1 MKKIFSLLLALL
13 LVAGMAVPAYADVNQ
28 SRAVIGADLSDEQVE
43 AVYGMFGI
51 RRGDAIELKMTNA
64 EERTYLEGY
73 VDNSLIGT
81 RSISCV
87 YVELLPEGSGMS
99 VTTSNINW
107 CTGEM
112 YISALATAGITDAN
126 IVVAAPFEVSGT
138 AALSGVYKAYEDM
151 TGKKLDD
158 LAKLVST
165 QELTVTGELAAQI
178 GAMDSTAIV
187 NELKLMLDVTQTM
200 SDDEIRAEIREIAS
214 RYNVNLTNTQVEQLL
229 SLCRSLEG
237 LDADSLKAR
246 VQEVQ
251 NTLQKVSDAKTK
263 VVGFVQGVKKVVDSI
278 SGFFDKIKDAAKQ
291 MKEENKHMGTTM
303 RRINDRISLY
313 GNVNRGIKDGDF
325 WQGSYVSIEGSNAV
339 IYGSA
344 QDDYIITRGRV
355 TGFTLLGNGTNVTV
369 GNDSMPSLRF
379 LMKLADGKEAQVD
392 IIYNKVD
399 AFKNAIGVL

>member
-1 MKKIFSLLLALL
+1 MKTMKRLLCIILAVLMFASLGA
-13 LVAGMAVPAYADVNQ
+13 AAYADGDAQ
-28 SRAVIGADLSDEQVE
+28 ARAVIGANLDENQI
-43 AVYGMFGI
+43 ASVYQLFNVK
-51 RRGDAIELKMTNA
+51 RGDVKEMTVTNA
-64 EERTYLEGY
+64 EEREYLEGY
-73 VDNSLIGT
+73 VDESLIGT

-87 YVELLPEGSGMS
+87 YVELLAEGAGMD
-99 VTTSNINW
+99 VTTSNITW
-107 CTGEM
+107 CTPEM
-112 YISALATAGITDAN
+112 YISALATAGITDAS

-237 LDADSLKAR
+237 LDAESLKAR
-246 VQEVQ
+246 VQDVQ

-278 SGFFDKIKDAAKQ
+278 AGFFDKIKDIMA
-291 MKEENKHMGTTM
+291 
-303 RRINDRISLY
+303 
-313 GNVNRGIKDGDF
+313 
-325 WQGSYVSIEGSNAV
+325 
-339 IYGSA
+339 
-344 QDDYIITRGRV
+344 
-355 TGFTLLGNGTNVTV
+355 
-369 GNDSMPSLRF
+369 RF
-379 LMKLADGKEAQVD
+379 
-392 IIYNKVD
+392 
-399 AFKNAIGVL
+399 

>member
-1 MKKIFSLLLALL
+1 MKKIFSLMLVLL
-13 LVAGMAVPAYADVNQ
+13 LVAGMAVPAYADGNQ
-28 SRAVIGADLSDEQVE
+28 SRTVIGADLSQEQVD
-43 AVYGMFGI
+43 AVYGMFGV
-51 RRGDAIELKMTNA
+51 RQGEVIELKMTNA

-73 VDNSLIGT
+73 VDDSLIGT

-87 YVELLPEGSGMS
+87 YVELLPAGSGIA

-151 TGKKLDD
+151 TGQKLDD

-165 QELTVTGELAAQI
+165 QELTITGELAAEI
-178 GAMDSTAIV
+178 GAMDSTSIV

-200 SDDEIRAEIREIAS
+200 SDDEIRTQIREIAG

-246 VQEVQ
+246 VQDVQ

-263 VVGFVQGVKKVVDSI
+263 VVGFVQGVKKVVESV
-278 SGFFDKIKDAAKQ
+278 SGFFDKIKDIMA
-291 MKEENKHMGTTM
+291 
-303 RRINDRISLY
+303 
-313 GNVNRGIKDGDF
+313 
-325 WQGSYVSIEGSNAV
+325 
-339 IYGSA
+339 
-344 QDDYIITRGRV
+344 
-355 TGFTLLGNGTNVTV
+355 
-369 GNDSMPSLRF
+369 RF
-379 LMKLADGKEAQVD
+379 
-392 IIYNKVD
+392 
-399 AFKNAIGVL
+399 

>member
-51 RRGDAIELKMTNA
+51 RRGEAIELKMTNA

-73 VDNSLIGT
+73 VDDSLIGT

-87 YVELLPEGSGMS
+87 YVELLPAGSGMS

-112 YISALATAGITDAN
+112 YISALATAGITDAS

-165 QELTVTGELAAQI
+165 QELTITGELAAEI
-178 GAMDSTAIV
+178 GSMDSTAIV
-187 NELKLMLDVTQTM
+187 NELKMMLDVTQTM

-229 SLCRSLEG
+229 TLCRSLEG
-237 LDADSLKAR
+237 LDAESLKAR
-246 VQEVQ
+246 VQDVQ

-263 VVGFVQGVKKVVDSI
+263 VVGFVQGVKKVVESV
-278 SGFFDKIKDAAKQ
+278 SGFFDKIKDIMA
-291 MKEENKHMGTTM
+291 
-303 RRINDRISLY
+303 
-313 GNVNRGIKDGDF
+313 
-325 WQGSYVSIEGSNAV
+325 
-339 IYGSA
+339 
-344 QDDYIITRGRV
+344 
-355 TGFTLLGNGTNVTV
+355 
-369 GNDSMPSLRF
+369 RF
-379 LMKLADGKEAQVD
+379 
-392 IIYNKVD
+392 
-399 AFKNAIGVL
+399 

>member
-28 SRAVIGADLSDEQVE
+28 SRTVIGADLSDEQVE

-73 VDNSLIGT
+73 VDDSLIGT

-87 YVELLPEGSGMS
+87 YVELLPAGSGMS

-112 YISALATAGITDAN
+112 YISALATAGITDAS
-126 IVVAAPFEVSGT
+126 IIVAAPFEVSGT

-165 QELTVTGELAAQI
+165 QELTVTGELAAEI

-187 NELKLMLDVTQTM
+187 NELKMMLDVTQTM

-229 SLCRSLEG
+229 TLCRSLEG
-237 LDADSLKAR
+237 LDAESLKAR
-246 VQEVQ
+246 VQDVQ

-263 VVGFVQGVKKVVDSI
+263 VVGFVQGVKKVVESV
-278 SGFFDKIKDAAKQ
+278 SSFFDKIKDIMA
-291 MKEENKHMGTTM
+291 
-303 RRINDRISLY
+303 
-313 GNVNRGIKDGDF
+313 
-325 WQGSYVSIEGSNAV
+325 
-339 IYGSA
+339 
-344 QDDYIITRGRV
+344 
-355 TGFTLLGNGTNVTV
+355 
-369 GNDSMPSLRF
+369 RF
-379 LMKLADGKEAQVD
+379 
-392 IIYNKVD
+392 
-399 AFKNAIGVL
+399 

>member
-237 LDADSLKAR
+237 LDAESLKAR
-246 VQEVQ
+246 VQDVQ

-263 VVGFVQGVKKVVDSI
+263 VVGFVQGVKKVVDSV
-278 SGFFDKIKDAAKQ
+278 SGFFDKIKDIMA
-291 MKEENKHMGTTM
+291 
-303 RRINDRISLY
+303 
-313 GNVNRGIKDGDF
+313 
-325 WQGSYVSIEGSNAV
+325 
-339 IYGSA
+339 
-344 QDDYIITRGRV
+344 
-355 TGFTLLGNGTNVTV
+355 
-369 GNDSMPSLRF
+369 RF
-379 LMKLADGKEAQVD
+379 
-392 IIYNKVD
+392 
-399 AFKNAIGVL
+399 

>member
-151 TGKKLDD
+151 TGQKLDD

-178 GAMDSTAIV
+178 GSMDSTAIV
-187 NELKLMLDVTQTM
+187 NELKMMLDVTQTM

-229 SLCRSLEG
+229 TLCRSLEG
-237 LDADSLKAR
+237 LDAESLKAR
-246 VQEVQ
+246 VQDVQ

-263 VVGFVQGVKKVVDSI
+263 VVGFVQGVKKVVESV
-278 SGFFDKIKDAAKQ
+278 SGFFDKIKD
-291 MKEENKHMGTTM
+291 
-303 RRINDRISLY
+303 
-313 GNVNRGIKDGDF
+313 
-325 WQGSYVSIEGSNAV
+325 
-339 IYGSA
+339 
-344 QDDYIITRGRV
+344 IIAS
-355 TGFTLLGNGTNVTV
+355 F
-369 GNDSMPSLRF
+369 
-379 LMKLADGKEAQVD
+379 
-392 IIYNKVD
+392 
-399 AFKNAIGVL
+399 

>member
-51 RRGDAIELKMTNA
+51 RRGEAIELKMTNA

-165 QELTVTGELAAQI
+165 QELTVTGELAAEI

-237 LDADSLKAR
+237 LDAESLKAR

-263 VVGFVQGVKKVVDSI
+263 VVGFVQGVKKVVESV
-278 SGFFDKIKDAAKQ
+278 SGFFDKIKD
-291 MKEENKHMGTTM
+291 
-303 RRINDRISLY
+303 
-313 GNVNRGIKDGDF
+313 
-325 WQGSYVSIEGSNAV
+325 
-339 IYGSA
+339 
-344 QDDYIITRGRV
+344 IIA
-355 TGFTLLGNGTNVTV
+355 
-369 GNDSMPSLRF
+369 RF
-379 LMKLADGKEAQVD
+379 
-392 IIYNKVD
+392 
-399 AFKNAIGVL
+399 

>member
-73 VDNSLIGT
+73 VDDSLIGT

-87 YVELLPEGSGMS
+87 YVELLPAGSGMS

-112 YISALATAGITDAN
+112 YISALATAGITDAS
-126 IVVAAPFEVSGT
+126 IIVAAPFEVSGT

-237 LDADSLKAR
+237 LDAESLKAR
-246 VQEVQ
+246 VQDVQ

-263 VVGFVQGVKKVVDSI
+263 VVGFVQGVKKVVDSV
-278 SGFFDKIKDAAKQ
+278 SGFFDKIKDIMA
-291 MKEENKHMGTTM
+291 
-303 RRINDRISLY
+303 
-313 GNVNRGIKDGDF
+313 
-325 WQGSYVSIEGSNAV
+325 
-339 IYGSA
+339 
-344 QDDYIITRGRV
+344 
-355 TGFTLLGNGTNVTV
+355 
-369 GNDSMPSLRF
+369 RF
-379 LMKLADGKEAQVD
+379 
-392 IIYNKVD
+392 
-399 AFKNAIGVL
+399 

>member
-51 RRGDAIELKMTNA
+51 RRGEAIELKMTNA

-73 VDNSLIGT
+73 VDDSLIGT

-87 YVELLPEGSGMS
+87 YVELLPAGSGMS

-112 YISALATAGITDAN
+112 YISALATAGITDAS

-165 QELTVTGELAAQI
+165 QELTITGELAAEI
-178 GAMDSTAIV
+178 GSMDSTAIV
-187 NELKLMLDVTQTM
+187 NELKMMLDVTQTM

-229 SLCRSLEG
+229 TLCRSLEG
-237 LDADSLKAR
+237 LDAESLKAR
-246 VQEVQ
+246 VQDVQ

-263 VVGFVQGVKKVVDSI
+263 VVGFVQGVKKVVESV
-278 SGFFDKIKDAAKQ
+278 SGFFDKIKD
-291 MKEENKHMGTTM
+291 
-303 RRINDRISLY
+303 
-313 GNVNRGIKDGDF
+313 
-325 WQGSYVSIEGSNAV
+325 
-339 IYGSA
+339 
-344 QDDYIITRGRV
+344 IIA
-355 TGFTLLGNGTNVTV
+355 
-369 GNDSMPSLRF
+369 RF
-379 LMKLADGKEAQVD
+379 
-392 IIYNKVD
+392 
-399 AFKNAIGVL
+399 

>member
-28 SRAVIGADLSDEQVE
+28 SRAVIGADLTDEQVE

-51 RRGDAIELKMTNA
+51 RRGEAIELKMTNA

-87 YVELLPEGSGMS
+87 YVELLPAGSGMS

-112 YISALATAGITDAN
+112 YISALATAGITDAS

-165 QELTVTGELAAQI
+165 QELTITGELAAEI
-178 GAMDSTAIV
+178 GSMDSTAIV
-187 NELKLMLDVTQTM
+187 NELKMMLDVTQTM
-200 SDDEIRAEIREIAS
+200 SDDEIRAEIREIAG

-237 LDADSLKAR
+237 LDAESLKAR
-246 VQEVQ
+246 VQDVQ

-263 VVGFVQGVKKVVDSI
+263 VVGFVQGVKKVVETV
-278 SGFFDKIKDAAKQ
+278 SGFFDKIKDIMA
-291 MKEENKHMGTTM
+291 
-303 RRINDRISLY
+303 
-313 GNVNRGIKDGDF
+313 
-325 WQGSYVSIEGSNAV
+325 
-339 IYGSA
+339 
-344 QDDYIITRGRV
+344 
-355 TGFTLLGNGTNVTV
+355 
-369 GNDSMPSLRF
+369 RF
-379 LMKLADGKEAQVD
+379 
-392 IIYNKVD
+392 
-399 AFKNAIGVL
+399 